1 MPCDLALQAKG
12 IKLYE
17 IAWNCVSPS
26 WISKSTR
33 RPWSN
38 NWMGADKKIAEQLC
52 SIQKLNRDRDRRD
65 QEIFNLKEA
74 DNIVVDMVRPLIGT
88 S

>member
-1 MPCDLALQAKG
+1 
-12 IKLYE
+12 
-17 IAWNCVSPS
+17 
-26 WISKSTR
+26 
-33 RPWSN
+33 
-38 NWMGADKKIAEQLC
+38 MGADKKIAEQLC

-74 DNIVVDMVRPLIGT
+74 DSIVVDMVRPLIGT